1 MNMENIVKKTNT
13 QVLKEI
19 QDLVDDINKSKSEVE
34 SLLTIID
41 NLELRY
47 YKLIEEAKENNK
59 K

>member
-1 MNMENIVKKTNT
+1 MENIVKKTNT